1 MSLELIK
8 DYHYISRRIALK
20 NSLYQSEE
28 APSWSEKALYYICLF
43 FIVVILAGILTG
55 FGQAA
60 PIISAIVSLF
70 PEVSIQ
76 IGYMALMVFSLY
88 AIPWAL
94 VYIPDISNL
103 FRNGWENFKNPSATH
118 NQNSIALERAHNI
131 LSMFYRKSMKRSQN
145 KGFHPS
151 KKDAL
156 THVGNILIKL
166 AILDAVDD
174 YMSSGKILSDYKT
187 FYDNIAAR
195 DSFKLGFHLKQKCV
209 EKSANES
216 KIFENLLQET
226 AELHLKQ
233 KAPKTE
239 HSEYLKDYFDNV
251 RSKPN
256 NKFETNLAPLIEL
269 NGFQTENIVKFRKEL
284 LDVSPSSAYIATEYK
299 QVSQKL
305 WAIQCKVD
313 ENISYWSK
321 TSEKLGTV
329 LGFLNAAIAN
339 VSGTALAPL
348 YIIATILMIYAV
360 PNAILPFYLSLTL
373 VSAFAASGFVSS
385 YGITRKSIEKAFVN
399 MANAILD
406 IDKSQRRHKQFSYDG
421 NILLK
426 PFHYLWH
433 LTKRHYSVVMALFIS
448 LAIASFNF
456 LAGVTFA
463 HILLNPSMIMHP
475 TQVATFSI
483 QSLASLHVF
492 ELAFG
497 IIGFTFTVI
506 AVAPLMICAWKN
518 FIKANKLEHFTT
530 QPTLAIAAALTSI
543 VNTALMFRMMLRPG
557 SPLDLFFGATP
568 WVINIMTYVAPL
580 CILVLGFALFY
591 MGLQTMLNDRGRNM
605 FEIYNETLALKADYN
620 LSASLPEP
628 KPDVGIANNGS
639 SSSLNSDPA
648 KLRSSGV

>member
-1 MSLELIK
+1 MSLQLIK
-8 DYHYISRRIALK
+8 DYHYIARRIALK
-20 NSLYQSEE
+20 NSLYQSKE
-28 APSWSEKALYYICLF
+28 APSWSEKALYYTCLF

-76 IGYMALMVFSLY
+76 IGYMALMAFSLY

-103 FRNGWENFKNPSATH
+103 FRNGWENFKNPSAIH

-131 LSMFYRKSMKRSQN
+131 LAMFYRKSMKRSQN
-145 KGFHPS
+145 KGFNPS

-156 THVGNILIKL
+156 KHVGNILIKL
-166 AILDAVDD
+166 AILDTVDD
-174 YMSSGKILSDYKT
+174 YMSSGKILSDYTT
-187 FYDNIAAR
+187 FYENIAAR
-195 DSFKLGFHLKQKCV
+195 DSFKLGFHLHQKCA

-216 KIFENLLQET
+216 EIFENLLQET

-233 KAPKTE
+233 KAPETK
-239 HSEYLKDYFDNV
+239 HLQRYLEGV

-256 NKFETNLAPLIEL
+256 NKFETNLAALITL
-269 NGFQTENIVKFRKEL
+269 NCFQTENIVKFRKEL
-284 LDVSPSSAYIATEYK
+284 LDASPPSVYVATEYK
-299 QVSQKL
+299 QISQKL

-406 IDKSQRRHKQFSYDG
+406 VDKSKRPHKQFSYDG
-421 NILLK
+421 NILFK
-426 PFHYLWH
+426 PFHYLWY
-433 LTKRHYSVVMALFIS
+433 LTKRHYPVVMALFIS

-530 QPTLAIAAALTSI
+530 KPTLAMAAALTSI

-605 FEIYNETLALKADYN
+605 FEIYSETLALKADYS
-620 LSASLPEP
+620 LSASLPEL
-628 KPDVGIANNGS
+628 KPVDGTNNNDS
-639 SSSLNSDPA
+639 SSSLDSDPVTTFIA
-648 KLRSSGV
+648 QSIA